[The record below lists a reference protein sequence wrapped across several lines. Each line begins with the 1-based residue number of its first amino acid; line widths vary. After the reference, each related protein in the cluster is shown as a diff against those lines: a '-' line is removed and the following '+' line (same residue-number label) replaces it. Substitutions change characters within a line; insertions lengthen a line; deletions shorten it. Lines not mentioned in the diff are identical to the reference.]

1 MNLQK
6 NVRLPALKM
15 FALFV
20 KKNGNVVCSFYKLA
34 KQLFFEF
41 QKI

>member
-20 KKNGNVVCSFYKLA
+20 KKNGYVVWGFYKLA
-34 KQLFFEF
+34 KKKVEF
-41 QKI
+41 QKV